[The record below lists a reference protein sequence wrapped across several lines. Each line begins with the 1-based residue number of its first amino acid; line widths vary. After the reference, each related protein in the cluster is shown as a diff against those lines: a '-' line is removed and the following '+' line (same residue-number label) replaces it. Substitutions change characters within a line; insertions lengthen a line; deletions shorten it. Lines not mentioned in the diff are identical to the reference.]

1 MADMAKRN
9 RSQFSGDRLLFLNAS
24 VIFLIATAVGACS
37 SSPTSLPPGAL
48 PAGTA
53 KVTIN
58 DRALPETT
66 AVKCTTIGPLTTIA
80 TGDQAAGITAL
91 VSNEGR
97 LTAKSVTITDLG
109 GFTGS
114 YTEGLSGN
122 ADTSMKD
129 QTYVIRGTAA
139 GFDTA
144 KPNQRTTASFAVRVA
159 C

>member
-1 MADMAKRN
+1 MAR
-9 RSQFSGDRLLFLNAS
+9 QILGELVGDRLLVLNAS
-24 VIFLIATAVGACS
+24 IIFLVAAGVGACS
-37 SSPTSLPPGAL
+37 SSPSSLPPGAL

-66 AVKCTTIGPLTTIA
+66 AVKCTAIGPLTRIV
-80 TGDQAAGITAL
+80 TGDRAAGITAL
-91 VSNEGR
+91 VSNQTR
-97 LTAKSVTITDLG
+97 LAAKSVTITDLG

-144 KPNQRTTASFAVRVA
+144 KPNLRTTASFALRVA

>member
-1 MADMAKRN
+1 MAKRN
-9 RSQFSGDRLLFLNAS
+9 RGGLSGDRLP
-24 VIFLIATAVGACS
+24 FLIASVMLLIAAAVGACS
-37 SSPTSLPPGAL
+37 SSPPSLPPGVL

-66 AVKCTTIGPLTTIA
+66 AVKCTTVGPLTTIA
-80 TGDQAAGITAL
+80 TGDREAGITVL
-91 VSNEGR
+91 VSNQSR
-97 LTAKSVTITDLG
+97 PTTKSVTITGLG

-144 KPNQRTTASFAVRVA
+144 KPSHRTTASFAVRVA